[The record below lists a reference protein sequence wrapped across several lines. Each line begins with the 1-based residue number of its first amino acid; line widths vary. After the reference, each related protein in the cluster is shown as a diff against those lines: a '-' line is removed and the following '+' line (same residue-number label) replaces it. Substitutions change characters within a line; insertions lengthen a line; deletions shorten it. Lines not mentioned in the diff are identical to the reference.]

1 MVMLMAA
8 ALTLAMVTQDQAA
21 LRAAP
26 KDSAQQ
32 QAVLWQGDS
41 LEIRGEKQDFLQVY
55 DYRRERAG
63 YIRATQVR
71 KVSLEAADAP
81 ELLSVVRFLR
91 DTPGAE
97 SLGISYAAAYLKAAP
112 AAAITA
118 EPFDALGTMADR
130 LARRASA
137 KQSKQGD
144 VVIAAHLEAVA
155 RYGVGIRS
163 FEREGRMQLCY
174 DGEAFRRVL
183 AMASASPAQ
192 RAAAV
197 LGLTRQECVDPAL
210 GPGARVALD
219 DWRAEVLERVAL
231 EDLPPHVKNRVHMR
245 RVMVWSSVAFARAR
259 KGLSSTEAGQRAL
272 DELGMVEP
280 AELTEDDAAAYA
292 EAGVRAGSVRW
303 AAQTGI
309 GTVAVQSPAA
319 PMQAEKAAVKQA
331 VGTQAAGVASV
342 GVGLRVVAAAGQPG
356 ETCAL
361 LVDGKHDQQH
371 PLARRCSYG
380 VVWAA
385 SARAN
390 AQGTALALAV
400 QPVDGWREMWLFH
413 QTSDGWLVDVMPP
426 AAADPDIGYTEF
438 AGWVPGTQNMLVAR
452 EARVD
457 GRFKRSFELV
467 EINTLATLKSAD
479 KPSSLSLF
487 YRWQD
492 PAWKRQTISLR

>member
-1 MVMLMAA
+1 MAMIAA
-8 ALTLAMVTQDQAA
+8 AVVLAIVTQDQAA

-63 YIRATQVR
+63 YIRASQVR
-71 KVSLEAADAP
+71 KVSLSPADAP

-130 LARRASA
+130 LARRASS

-144 VVIAAHLEAVA
+144 IVIAAHLEAVA
-155 RYGVGIRS
+155 NYGVGIRS

-183 AMASASPAQ
+183 AMLSAPQQ

-197 LGLTRQECVDPAL
+197 LGLTRQECVDSAL
-210 GPGARVALD
+210 RPGARVALD
-219 DWRAEVLERVAL
+219 EWRAEVLERV
-231 EDLPPHVKNRVHMR
+231 DLKELAPHLRNRIHMR
-245 RVMVWSSVAFARAR
+245 RAVVWSSVAFARAR
-259 KGLSSTEAGQRAL
+259 KGEPATQPAQRAL
-272 DELGMVEP
+272 DELGIVEP
-280 AELTEDDAAAYA
+280 AELTDDDASAFA
-292 EAGVRAGSVRW
+292 EAGVRVGSVRW
-303 AAQTGI
+303 AAEPPALAGA
-309 GTVAVQSPAA
+309 GLHVLAV
-319 PMQAEKAAVKQA
+319 
-331 VGTQAAGVASV
+331 
-342 GVGLRVVAAAGQPG
+342 AGQPG
-356 ETCAL
+356 ETCVL
-361 LVDGKHDQQH
+361 LVDAKHDQQH
-371 PLARRCSYG
+371 ALARRCSYG
-380 VVWAA
+380 VVWSA

-390 AQGTALALAV
+390 TQGTALSLAV
-400 QPVDGWREMWLFH
+400 QPMDGWREMWLFH
-413 QTSDGWLVDVMPP
+413 QAGTGWLVDVLPP
-426 AAADPDIGYTEF
+426 AAADPDIGYAEF
-438 AGWVPGTQNMLVAR
+438 AGWVPGSQNMLVAR

-457 GRFKRSFELV
+457 GKFKRSFELV
-467 EINTLATLKSAD
+467 EINTLATLKTAD
-479 KPSSLSLF
+479 KPSSLSMF

-492 PAWKRQTISLR
+492 PAWKRQTVSLR

>member
-1 MVMLMAA
+1 MLMAA
-8 ALTLAMVTQDQAA
+8 ALTLAIVTQDQTA

-63 YIRATQVR
+63 YIRAAQVR

-144 VVIAAHLEAVA
+144 MAIAAHLEVVA

-183 AMASASPAQ
+183 AMASASQPQ
-192 RAAAV
+192 RAAAA

-219 DWRAEVLERVAL
+219 DWRAEVLERV
-231 EDLPPHVKNRVHMR
+231 EFKDLPAHVKNRVHMR
-245 RVMVWSSVAFARAR
+245 RAMVWSSVAFARAR

-303 AAQTGI
+303 AAQ
-309 GTVAVQSPAA
+309 SLAA
-319 PMQAEKAAVKQA
+319 P
-331 VGTQAAGVASV
+331 AGVITV
-342 GVGLRVVAAAGQPG
+342 GSSLRVVALAGQPG
-356 ETCAL
+356 ETCVL

-380 VVWAA
+380 AVWAA

-413 QTSDGWLVDVMPP
+413 QTSDGWLIDVMPP
-426 AAADPDIGYTEF
+426 AAADPDIGYAEF

-492 PAWKRQTISLR
+492 PAWKRQTIALR